1 MCYKI
6 HINFLLSHIIK
17 IYNIWCGNNKKAP
30 KKNICIGKK
39 IHYYRK
45 KILGWVTF
53 NGTNSIF

>member
-39 IHYYRK
+39 FIITVK
-45 KILGWVTF
+45 KYWVE
-53 NGTNSIF
+53 